1 MLQKKIC
8 MLGATGV
15 GKTSLVRRFVQSVYT
30 DKYHTTIGVKIDKK
44 TVEVNGQNVN
54 LMIWDVQGEDDG
66 HKIRPAYLRGASGY
80 LLIIDATRPETLQTA
95 TAIQNNLNK
104 DFPDT
109 PFIAIINK
117 TDLTDEI
124 KLSPK
129 DLTSKTWTILQTSAK
144 TGDNVENAFKM
155 LSQKMLESR

>member
-15 GKTSLVRRFVQSVYT
+15 GKSSLVRRFVQSVYT

-44 TVEVNGQNVN
+44 TVEANGQTVN

-80 LLIIDATRPETLQTA
+80 LLIVDATRSETLQTA
-95 TAIQNNLNK
+95 MAIQSNLDK
-104 DFPDT
+104 DFPDI
-109 PFIAIINK
+109 PFISIINK

-124 KLSPK
+124 KLTPK
-129 DLTSKTWTILQTSAK
+129 DLTFKTWTILQTSAK

-155 LSQKMLESR
+155 LSQKILENR